1 MLDCANR
8 PMPFPRSLLPLSL
21 GLLLVVASP
30 AHAQKDQQAQPAT
43 SEAAVIDTAPLV
55 RARRVVQRYLKRART
70 AWLDSEHRR
79 VGGRGHDW
87 LSGQFGTYVHCH
99 ANETR
104 GRYILPMPR
113 GYTPIAV
120 SSAYGLCPTWMLMD
134 VPDSVR
140 ETARQ
145 GAFFTAAHADSLAHA
160 RDSLRTVLQRTLA
173 ETPDDQWILGQYIR
187 FLVYDSLYAPALKV
201 LASCGAEPWLC
212 AALTAYVYHEQGDD
226 READAHFARALSTMA
241 PDERCGLTD
250 IGAILPLAQRKEY
263 LERPCDIRH
272 AMAQRHFWLADPAWT
287 TSYNERRATHM
298 ARRIAAMLHTSGGVD
313 ERYDWTPNGG
323 GPTVQEMIQRY
334 GWPALTTWIGVQ
346 TDTGHSSYLEARGTS
361 PLAPYSSAEYDG
373 PRVAFDAPG
382 LLFLDET
389 RAADTAWTLT
399 PPEGVSAVH
408 ERGFRKTV
416 WWPFAHMRMP
426 GTRVVQ
432 FTQWQMVTFRRQ
444 TQLQI
449 AAAVDIA
456 AAHGG
461 SDSASPR
468 HDTLTFL
475 VSPEPDVFTTI
486 ATTSGVQGASAVLS
500 GRIAPIS
507 GVLSFELQGTMQGN
521 TQSSTSD
528 HTPDRVLGRVRRGY
542 RAPGT
547 LDDLGSDSIALSDP
561 VLFRADGPD
570 LPRDVDAMLPHML
583 PGVSVARDRIGLFW
597 ETYGVPAS
605 DSVQF
610 TIAVTPRQR
619 PGFLRRAVA
628 ALKLMAAPYN
638 GVAVGWQ
645 DPAASPN
652 ATGGQAQRRGTP
664 ILSRAMYFDL
674 SKLSPGEYVLEISA
688 TDAKQRTALASRVI
702 QVR

>member
-1 MLDCANR
+1 MLDCAKR
-8 PMPFPRSLLPLSL
+8 PMPFPLPLLSLGL
-21 GLLLVVASP
+21 GLLLVVAP
-30 AHAQKDQQAQPAT
+30 PTHAQKAQKTT
-43 SEAAVIDTAPLV
+43 STMALIDTTP
-55 RARRVVQRYLKRART
+55 RARSGRAVQLYLNRARA

-104 GRYILPMPR
+104 DRYVLPMPR
-113 GYTPIAV
+113 GYNPIAV

-140 ETARQ
+140 AATRE
-145 GAFFTAAHADSLAHA
+145 GAFFAPAHADSLAGA
-160 RDSLRTVLQRTLA
+160 RDSLRSVLQQTLA
-173 ETPDDQWILGQYIR
+173 ATPDDQWILGQYIR
-187 FLVYDSLYAPALKV
+187 FLVYDSLYAPALNV
-201 LASCGAEPWLC
+201 LASCGADPWLC

-250 IGAILPLAQRKEY
+250 IGAILPPAQRKEY

-272 AMAQRHFWLADPAWT
+272 AMAQRYFWLADPAWT

-298 ARRIAAMLHTSGGVD
+298 ARRIAAMLHTSSGVD
-313 ERYDWTPNGG
+313 ERYDWTANGG

-346 TDTGHSSYLEARGTS
+346 TDTGHSSYLEARGTAR
-361 PLAPYSSAEYDG
+361 LAPYSSAEYDG

-389 RAADTAWTLT
+389 RAADTAWALT
-399 PPEGVSAVH
+399 APEGMSAVH

-416 WWPFAHMRMP
+416 WWPFEHMRMP

-432 FTQWQMVTFRRQ
+432 FTQWQVVTFRRQ

-449 AAAVDIA
+449 AAAVDITA
-456 AAHGG
+456 ARAG
-461 SDSASPR
+461 SDSVLTGQ
-468 HDTLTFL
+468 DTLTLL
-475 VSPEPDVFTTI
+475 VSPEPDAFTTI
-486 ATTSGVQGASAVLS
+486 ATTSGVRGGSAVLS
-500 GRIAPIS
+500 GRVAPIS
-507 GVLSFELQGTMQGN
+507 GVLSFELQGNTSGN
-521 TQSSTSD
+521 TS
-528 HTPDRVLGRVRRGY
+528 DRVLGRVRRGY

-561 VLFRADGPD
+561 VLFRADGTD

-583 PGVSVARDRIGLFW
+583 PGVNIARGRVGLFW

-628 ALKLMAAPYN
+628 ALKLMAAPHN

-645 DPAASPN
+645 DPAVSPN
-652 ATGGQAQRRGTP
+652 ATGGQGQRRGTS

-688 TDAKQRTALASRVI
+688 MDARQRTALASRVI

>member
-21 GLLLVVASP
+21 GLLLVVAPP

-43 SEAAVIDTAPLV
+43 SAAAVIDTAPLV

-79 VGGRGHDW
+79 VGGRGHTS

-113 GYTPIAV
+113 GYSPIAV
-120 SSAYGLCPTWMLMD
+120 SSAYGLCPTWMLAD

-140 ETARQ
+140 QATRE
-145 GAFFTAAHADSLAHA
+145 GAFFTPAHAESLAGA
-160 RDSLRTVLQRTLA
+160 RDSLRSVLQQTLA
-173 ETPDDQWILGQYIR
+173 ATPDDQWILGQYIR
-187 FLVYDSLYAPALKV
+187 FLVYDSLYAPALNV

-212 AALTAYVYHEQGDD
+212 ASLTAYVYHEQGDD
-226 READAHFARALSTMA
+226 READAHFARALSIMA

-250 IGAILPLAQRKEY
+250 IGAILPPAQRKEY

-272 AMAQRHFWLADPAWT
+272 AMAQRYFWLADPAWT

-298 ARRIAAMLHTSGGVD
+298 ARRIAAMLHTSAGAD
-313 ERYDWTPNGG
+313 ERYDWTATGG

-334 GWPALTTWIGVQ
+334 GWPALTTWIGVD
-346 TDTGHSSYLEARGTS
+346 TDTGHSSYLEARGT
-361 PLAPYSSAEYDG
+361 AGRDPYSTAEYDG
-373 PRVAFDAPG
+373 HRVAFDAPG

-389 RAADTAWTLT
+389 RAADTAWVLT
-399 PPEGVSAVH
+399 APEGVSAVH
-408 ERGFRKTV
+408 PRGFGKTV
-416 WWPFAHMRMP
+416 WWPFAHMRMR
-426 GTRVVQ
+426 GTRVVP
-432 FTQWQMVTFRRQ
+432 FTQWQVVTFRRQ

-449 AAAVDIA
+449 AAAVDITA
-456 AAHGG
+456 ARAG
-461 SDSASPR
+461 SDSVLAGQ
-468 HDTLTFL
+468 DTLTFL
-475 VSPEPDVFTTI
+475 VSPEPDAFTTI
-486 ATTSGVQGASAVLS
+486 ATTSGVRGGSAVLS
-500 GRIAPIS
+500 GRVAPIS
-507 GVLSFELQGTMQGN
+507 GVLSLELQGNTRGN
-521 TQSSTSD
+521 TSGNTS
-528 HTPDRVLGRVRRGY
+528 DRVLGRVRRGY

-547 LDDLGSDSIALSDP
+547 LDDLGRDSIALSDP
-561 VLFRADGPD
+561 VLFRADGTD

-583 PGVSVARDRIGLFW
+583 PGVNIARGRVGLFW

-628 ALKLMAAPYN
+628 ALKLMAAPHN

-652 ATGGQAQRRGTP
+652 ATGGQRRGTP

-674 SKLSPGEYVLEISA
+674 STLSPGEYVLEISA
-688 TDAKQRTALASRVI
+688 MDAKRRTALASRVI